1 LALEQRRIGRR
12 IITTLNHTRGDTP
25 LTGRFWFLGREGAVV
40 TTNGL
45 PAKPTLKPMSPS
57 GMNRSCLDIEL
68 IAGAELRIEHEEP

>member
-1 LALEQRRIGRR
+1 M
-12 IITTLNHTRGDTP
+12 
-25 LTGRFWFLGREGAVV
+25 TGRFWFLGREGAAV